1 MRPSPTNIGLY
12 LLSAMA
18 MVEMGLLEAD
28 QAATRIR
35 ATVETLEAL
44 PKWRGHLYN
53 WYDLNTL
60 EVLDPPYV
68 SSVDSGNYVAFLMAT
83 AQLLRQHLS
92 ELDAADRELP
102 ARMDALAEAVD
113 LAALYDAQAQLF
125 FVGFDTRQEQPQGSH
140 YGLLASEAR
149 LLSFVAICTR
159 QVPLR
164 HFSRLSRTRVAL
176 GREHLLMSWSGTLFE
191 YLMPQLL
198 LPLTP

>member
-1 MRPSPTNIGLY
+1 
-12 LLSAMA
+12 

-44 PKWRGHLYN
+44 PKWRGNLYN

-68 SSVDSGNYVAFLMAT
+68 SSVDSGNYVAFLMAA

-125 FVGFDTRQEQPQGSH
+125 FV
-140 YGLLASEAR
+140 ASIPAR
-149 LLSFVAICTR
+149 NNPKAATMICW
-159 QVPLR
+159 PAKPGY
-164 HFSRLSRTRVAL
+164 F
-176 GREHLLMSWSGTLFE
+176 
-191 YLMPQLL
+191 LL
-198 LPLTP
+198 LPFVPGRCAKTLQPVKPYPCGPGQGALADELERYAL